1 MNRNFKS
8 IATGTSG
15 ILTSFTSDEWDVT
28 PDVIKAFHIEILSPY
43 IFDQDFLKK
52 EAVNLLA
59 PLVPSVV
66 NICNDAWTKW
76 VFEDTLQAYRD
87 GSKVDKPLSVSTY
100 ADWMPKVSLAT
111 SEFWSFHYFASELD
125 GLELE
130 EFRFEAFRVIGL
142 LIEACLQPQL
152 KNLLCQ
158 VRIRRGK
165 GVTVAQVTNMKLG
178 NVVEELDTTANLG
191 DACRPAPWHI
201 RLNQWRNIAQH
212 HKSHIDLGKIVG
224 LYGTPPNEAEIRLER
239 AQLAE
244 VVLKIKRLYL
254 AMHTAYEIFGME
266 NLEDIRPLVAGK
278 LRIRDE
284 VRLMQLVT
292 SLSTQGFELKDFEQ
306 TAEANIATVQDVTD
320 QDEVGR
326 MAHASQFPYVL

>member
-8 IATGTSG
+8 IAAATSG

-43 IFDQDFLKK
+43 ISDQEYLEE

-59 PLVPSVV
+59 PLVPSIV
-66 NICNDAWTKW
+66 NVCNDAWTKQ
-76 VFEDTLQAYRD
+76 VFEDILQAYRD
-87 GSKVDKPLSVSTY
+87 GSMVDKPLSVSTY
-100 ADWMPKVSLAT
+100 AKWMPKVSLAL
-111 SEFWSFHYFASELD
+111 SEYWSSRHFANEFD
-125 GLELE
+125 NLELE

-165 GVTVAQVTNMKLG
+165 GVTVAQITNLELG

-201 RLNQWRNIAQH
+201 RLSQWRNIAQH
-212 HKSHIDLGKIVG
+212 HKSHIDSGKIVG
-224 LYGTPPNEAEIRLER
+224 FYGKPPNEAEVRLER
-239 AQLAE
+239 TQLAE
-244 VVLKIKRLYL
+244 VVLKIQEV
-254 AMHTAYEIFGME
+254 MSCDAYG
-266 NLEDIRPLVAGK
+266 A
-278 LRIRDE
+278 
-284 VRLMQLVT
+284 
-292 SLSTQGFELKDFEQ
+292 
-306 TAEANIATVQDVTD
+306 
-320 QDEVGR
+320 
-326 MAHASQFPYVL
+326 